1 MDGLVLPQNL
11 DAEAGAIGG
20 VLLDSR
26 LLEDVI
32 EIVLPEDFYDS
43 RNKEIFA
50 GIIELYKNGTAI
62 DYLTVTDWLT
72 KHQKLERAGGSA
84 YIAGLINL
92 TPSATNTRTY
102 ANIVKEKALLRAA
115 IQVSTDTIQEAYA
128 QSRDASDILE
138 RAESRLPQSVQRMV
152 GGGYTRIQDVLT
164 NSFKKLDALHQ
175 SGSSV
180 RGIPTGFTDV
190 DEILSGLNAPDL
202 IILAARPGM
211 GKTSLALNLAR
222 NISKAGHPVVFF
234 SLEMSQEQLVD
245 RLWSMESNVKLFH
258 ILTGQFN
265 EEQEKALL
273 DANGRLGELPI
284 FIDDCASLSSLEFR
298 TKARRLVAKE
308 KVEFIIIDY
317 LQLMT
322 GATKTDNKNYE
333 VSEISRSLK
342 MVAKELN
349 VPILALSQL
358 NRSVEY
364 RQDPVPQLSDLRDSG
379 SVEQD
384 ADIVMFIHRSDVV
397 KGTNTNL
404 AQLYIKKHRNGPLG
418 TVNLRYDPSFTSF
431 YDLEI

>member
-1 MDGLVLPQNL
+1 MEELVLPQNL

-26 LLEDVI
+26 QLEDVLELI
-32 EIVLPEDFYDS
+32 RPDDFYDS

-50 GIIELYKNGTAI
+50 AIVELYKAGTAV
-62 DYLTVTDWLT
+62 DYLTVSDWLT
-72 KHQKLERAGGSA
+72 KHQKIERAGGVG
-84 YIAGLINL
+84 YISGLINL
-92 TPSATNTRTY
+92 TPSSTNTKAY
-102 ANIVKEKALLRAA
+102 VNIVKEKSLLRSA
-115 IQVSTDTIQEAYA
+115 INVSTDTIREAYA
-128 QSRDASDILE
+128 QSSAASDILE
-138 RAESRLPQSVQRMV
+138 RAEARLLSSVQRMV

-164 NSFKKLDALHQ
+164 NSFKKLDTLHQ

-180 RGIPTGFTDV
+180 RGIPTGFSDI
-190 DEILSGLNAPDL
+190 DDILSGFNAPDL

-211 GKTSLALNLAR
+211 GKTSLALNLTR
-222 NISKAGHPVVFF
+222 NIAKAGHPVGFF
-234 SLEMSQEQLVD
+234 SLEMSQEQLVE

-265 EEQEKALL
+265 DEQEKALL

-284 FIDDCASLSSLEFR
+284 FIDDGAALSSLEFR

-364 RQDPVPQLSDLRDSG
+364 RQDPIPQLSDLRDSG

-384 ADIVMFIHRSDVV
+384 ADIVMFIHRDDVV
-397 KGTNTNL
+397 KGTQTNL
-404 AQLYIKKHRNGPLG
+404 AQLHIKKHRNGPLG
-418 TVNLRYDPSFTSF
+418 TVSLRYDPAFTSF
-431 YDLEI
+431 YDLGI